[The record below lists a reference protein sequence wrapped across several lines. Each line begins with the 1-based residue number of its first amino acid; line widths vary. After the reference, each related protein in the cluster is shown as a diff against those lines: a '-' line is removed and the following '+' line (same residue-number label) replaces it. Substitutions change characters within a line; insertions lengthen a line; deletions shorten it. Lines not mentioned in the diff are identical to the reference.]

1 MTAWSDR
8 SPISAVM
15 LNPALMAA
23 VLASAA
29 QGHEKETGQPMPW
42 VLGFVAA
49 PMVLH
54 QPTRNALPASTRTH
68 LGAWIGKNP
77 VLRAGFPARAQTL
90 AEPVKEGTRFGLAH
104 HTLTLE
110 PDGCLRATYRRP
122 RGFKTPEELDQ
133 MLRKANLVG
142 RWLAKSD
149 SPATVFAVLGVTP

>member
-23 VLASAA
+23 ILASAA
-29 QGHEKETGQPMPW
+29 QGHEKETQQAMPW
-42 VLGFVAA
+42 VLGFVTA

-54 QPTRNALPASTRTH
+54 QPTRNALPISTRTH

-77 VLRAGFPARAQTL
+77 VLRAGFPARAQAL

-104 HTLTLE
+104 HALTLE
-110 PDGCLRATYRRP
+110 PDGRVRSLYRRP
-122 RGFKTPEELDQ
+122 RGFKTPDELDH
-133 MLRKANLVG
+133 MLRKASLVG
-142 RWLAKSD
+142 RWLSKAD
-149 SPATVFAVLGVTP
+149 SPATVFAVLGVAP